1 MRSLLRKWDFLIF
14 ALIAAC
20 FAYVA
25 AQKLGN
31 VPAPQTDESY
41 TLQVPYEMLNRGKLA
56 LPMFRYLGGNIENVW
71 HSYTPVY
78 FVALAGFFKLYG
90 WGLLEGRAF
99 NLITAVLTL
108 LMVYL
113 IGRRLFDWRAG
124 IVAVVVLFS
133 DPVFFERGRLLR
145 NDFAAAALAMLAFYL
160 FEIAE
165 ERKRLWLYV
174 ASGVAA
180 GAGVMCHTNILY
192 MLGVI
197 GLLMLM
203 KRGWQMFKA
212 RETCLFAAGA
222 TAVMAYEIVYVLI
235 DYQNFRLQ
243 NRDDRLHF
251 HVFSLDGL
259 QRNVIKEGYRYR
271 DWFVGGTMFPSLPRN
286 LLYIFFGLA
295 AAAVVY
301 LVVRGIR
308 FVKRGEAHDQPRVHV
323 LVATLGVAVFL
334 AVVSGNKELYYIAH
348 LAPWFALCAG
358 ILVSDLLALI
368 PRLRA
373 AKWPRARAV
382 YAAALVVVALTTFA
396 YGRALVRQNKR
407 YLRQVQNPD
416 LVNFEEVKSVLR
428 EIVPEGTCPVAMK
441 SPVMWLAFP
450 EEDRCFASIEE
461 RMKDAV
467 DIDGKDYSV
476 ILPNAKLNARGVWK
490 SELEEKYRLLGELRN
505 SVYGDVLVYYAGVD
519 PRYLATPP
527 QIYYFF
533 GERRGHYTDEQL
545 VRAPEVWAIGPG
557 GESPSNQ
564 GLVVQS
570 PPGARGVTL
579 VELGSVELK
588 PDTLYQ
594 AGLDVRAVVSKWELV
609 VLDMRT
615 GDWIAQVE
623 LGLGGAQRTGTLFR
637 TTTTSLVRLALR
649 PVEPGSATP
658 VTISRAAIRE
668 VTSLWPKQ

>member
-20 FAYVA
+20 FAFVA
-25 AQKLGN
+25 AQKLGS

-78 FVALAGFFKLYG
+78 FVALAGFLKVFG

-113 IGRRLFDWRAG
+113 IGRKLFDWRAG

-133 DPVFFERGRLLR
+133 DPVLFERGRLVR

-174 ASGVAA
+174 ASGLAA

-203 KRGWQMFKA
+203 KRGWRMFKA
-212 RETCLFAAGA
+212 RETYLFAAGA
-222 TAVMAYEIVYVLI
+222 IGVMAYEIVYVLI

-251 HVFSLDGL
+251 HVFSLDGIR
-259 QRNVIKEGYRYR
+259 RNVIKEGYRYR
-271 DWFVGGTMFPSLPRN
+271 DWFLGGTMFPSLPRT

-295 AAAVVY
+295 AAALVY

-308 FVKRGEAHDQPRVHV
+308 SVKRGEAKDQPRVHV
-323 LVATLGVAVFL
+323 LVATLGVAVFM
-334 AVVSGNKELYYIAH
+334 AVVTGNKDLYYIAH

-358 ILVSDLLALI
+358 ILVSDLLGLI
-368 PRLRA
+368 PRLRS
-373 AKWPRARAV
+373 AKWPRAKAA

-407 YLRQVQNPD
+407 YLRQVQSPD
-416 LVNFEEVKSVLR
+416 LLNFDEVKSVLR
-428 EIVPEGTCPVAMK
+428 EIVPDGTCPVAMK

-450 EEDRCFASIEE
+450 EQDRCFASIEE
-461 RMKDAV
+461 RTRDAV
-467 DIDGKDYSV
+467 DIDGKDYAV
-476 ILPNAKLNARGVWK
+476 ILPNAKLNVRSIWK
-490 SELEEKYRLLGELRN
+490 AELDEKYHLLGELRN
-505 SVYGDVLVYYAGVD
+505 SVYGDVIVYYAGVD
-519 PRYLATPP
+519 PRYLATPAK
-527 QIYYFF
+527 IYHFF
-533 GERRGHYTDEQL
+533 DERRGHYTDEQL
-545 VRAPEVWAIGPG
+545 ARASEVWAVDPG
-557 GESPSNQ
+557 SERAGTQ
-564 GLVVQS
+564 GLVIQS
-570 PPGARGVTL
+570 PAGARSITL
-579 VELGSVELK
+579 IEIGSVTLK

-594 AGLDVRAVVSKWELV
+594 AGIDVRAVTSKWELV
-609 VLDMRT
+609 VLDMST

-623 LGLGGAQRTGTLFR
+623 LGLGGAQRTEALFK
-637 TTTTSLVRLALR
+637 TTTTSVIRLALR
-649 PVEPGSATP
+649 PVDPGSATP
-658 VTISRAAIRE
+658 VTIGRAAIRE
-668 VTSLWPKQ
+668 VTPLWRKQ